1 MTAMKREPLRRPHGF
16 AVAWLPA
23 ALIAAATLCALP
35 ALAQSTPVPTTA
47 FENAKFQYSV
57 SLPSGCRHDQGPGTL
72 DAVCSAKFD
81 AQESATASAAASLV
95 LEVSSEMV
103 AGDAKAPA
111 ELAQSFTEAQFK
123 AELPEAVCGEADRD
137 RVKIDNVRQVL
148 EDDRV
153 VYRADIVCPEI
164 RFLWLEERQ
173 ASVEYLITPG
183 VRYRLMARA
192 PKEEF
197 EQKKA
202 AIDAFLASFHLT
214 SAK

>member
-1 MTAMKREPLRRPHGF
+1 MKRQSLRR
-16 AVAWLPA
+16 ARESASTWLPA
-23 ALIAAATLCALP
+23 ALVAAATVCALP
-35 ALAQSTPVPTTA
+35 ALAQSTTVPTTA

-57 SLPSGCRHDQGPGTL
+57 SMPSGCRHDQGPGTL
-72 DAVCSAKFD
+72 DAVCSTKFD
-81 AQESATASAAASLV
+81 AQESATASAASSLV
-95 LEVSSEMV
+95 LEVSAQTV
-103 AGDAKAPA
+103 AEDVAKAPA

-153 VYRADIVCPEI
+153 VYRADVVCPEI

-173 ASVEYLITPG
+173 ASVEYVITPSS
-183 VRYRLMARA
+183 RYRLMARA

-197 EQKKA
+197 EQRKA